1 MPFIEIPV
9 EIGTPVW
16 EVMIN
21 QHDGAWVVLKSFD
34 LSMLN
39 RWSSYVFPTEAAA
52 ISRMIEL
59 NRSRGQIF
67 MNSISKTLAFVFGF
81 FLCTLSLFQLQT
93 HAVQTAIFGAAL
105 IIYAKET

>member
-1 MPFIEIPV
+1 
-9 EIGTPVW
+9 
-16 EVMIN
+16 
-21 QHDGAWVVLKSFD
+21 
-34 LSMLN
+34 
-39 RWSSYVFPTEAAA
+39 
-52 ISRMIEL
+52 
-59 NRSRGQIF
+59 